1 MLDFFRNADKAA
13 SLDATG
19 IGLSALCIVQCLL
32 FPAAAVAA
40 PLLTPGF
47 AEYLG
52 ASHEWHIG
60 LLAVA
65 APVSLT
71 ALIWGAR
78 TTRAGWKLVG
88 AGVVGLILMAIGA
101 AHVLGEVGEVVI
113 TLIGVSILA
122 VAHVANWRARRAAGT
137 DQHLADAQAEATD
150 PS

>member
-1 MLDFFRNADKAA
+1 MFDFIRSADKAA

-19 IGLSALCIVQCLL
+19 IGLSALCIAQCLL

-40 PLLTPGF
+40 PLLSPGV

-65 APVSLT
+65 APVSLG

-78 TTRAGWKLVG
+78 TTNAGWKLVG
-88 AGVVGLILMAIGA
+88 LGVFGLMLMAIGA
-101 AHVLGEVGEVVI
+101 AHLLGEVGEVLI
-113 TLIGVSILA
+113 TLAGVSILA
-122 VAHVANWRARRAAGT
+122 VAHIANWRARRSSGA
-137 DQHLADAQAEATD
+137 DQHLADT
-150 PS
+150 